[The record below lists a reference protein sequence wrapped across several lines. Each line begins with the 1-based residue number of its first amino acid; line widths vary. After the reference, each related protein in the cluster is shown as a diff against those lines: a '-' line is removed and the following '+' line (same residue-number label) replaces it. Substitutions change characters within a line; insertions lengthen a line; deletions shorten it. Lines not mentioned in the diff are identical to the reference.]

1 MPSNAHL
8 PRPSR
13 GFTLIELAMVLA
25 VVGILSAVAVPS
37 YQAHL
42 AKARR
47 SEAVTA
53 LTRLQLAQESFRAN
67 HGSYALALPL
77 LRGLGVP
84 LTHYRIELAAAHANG
99 YTARATALA
108 EAPLGDGCRQL
119 SLTVA
124 DGLPTVGPTER
135 CWNR

>member
-1 MPSNAHL
+1 MPRTAHL
-8 PRPSR
+8 SRAQR
-13 GFTLIELAMVLA
+13 GFTLIELAMALA
-25 VVGILSAVAVPS
+25 IVGILSAVAIPS
-37 YQAHL
+37 YQYSL

-47 SEAVTA
+47 SEAVSA

-77 LRGLGVP
+77 LRGLGAP
-84 LTHYRIELAAAHANG
+84 LAHYRLDLVAAHANG

-108 EAPLGDGCRQL
+108 EAPLGDGCHQL

-124 DGLPTVGPTER
+124 DGLPTAGPTER